1 MKFAKILLI
10 VSAITL
16 CAINARTVSE
26 AEAEYLAET
35 KAVKAEVGYKELMEP
50 LPPLPSLDQAS
61 LAANL
66 PVTLQVEDK
75 KASGESDNTLIKM
88 PHFKSGLPFLFK
100 SAPTE
105 IAKHLIKLE
114 GNSYYIP
121 FNTISDISNGRMPP
135 EENIKPWVDV
145 LINNKNGS
153 FTLKVIF
160 ANKKNDFFGKN
171 EIYSILN
178 QWEKFRL
185 ARETMIRD
193 EFSRVQSA
201 SYYVYKYQLQIDSA
215 TKSDADK
222 KKMMEDAI
230 KDTKKKIEDLIKE
243 INKVEKE
250 LNAASKTLTTTT
262 NDLQVLVNKRDKEVG
277 IKLSIE
283 AIIKSLKASIKT
295 EDAIKKLE
303 AEKAGAHTNLTY
315 WLKGSVYHRVI
326 SVNEMKD
333 LITIALKDK
342 EFDDKING
350 YFNPQ

>member
-1 MKFAKILLI
+1 MG
-10 VSAITL
+10 TL

-26 AEAEYLAET
+26 EAEYLAET

-61 LAANL
+61 LSANL
-66 PVTLQVEDK
+66 PVTLEVDKK

-88 PHFKSGLPFLFK
+88 PHFKSGLPFIFK
-100 SAPTE
+100 VAPTD
-105 IAKHLIKLE
+105 IAKHLIKL
-114 GNSYYIP
+114 NDNTYYIP
-121 FNTISDISNGRMPP
+121 FNTISDISNGKMPP

-153 FTLKVIF
+153 YTLKVIF
-160 ANKKNDFFGKN
+160 TNKKNDFFGKN

-185 ARETMIRD
+185 ARETMIRE

-201 SYYVYKYQLQIDSA
+201 SYYVAKFQAQIDSA
-215 TKSDADK
+215 KKSDAER

-230 KDTKKKIEDLIKE
+230 QDTKNKIKALRADID
-243 INKVEKE
+243 KVERE
-250 LNAASKTLTTTT
+250 LNTASKNLTDTT
-262 NDLQVLVNKRDKEVG
+262 NSLQVVINKRDKETTV
-277 IKLSIE
+277 KVSIE
-283 AIIKSLKASIKT
+283 KIIASLKASIKT

-303 AEKAGAHTNLTY
+303 ADKAEANKNLKY

-326 SVNEMKD
+326 SVNEMND
-333 LITIALKDK
+333 LMATALKDK
-342 EFDDKING
+342 DFDDKINAF
-350 YFNPQ
+350 FNPQ